1 MRPGLLLDLLETGLV
16 AVPALAL
23 AYRLSAAGLLSEA
36 VLLPTLCAAA
46 VLQMGR
52 QGPASEAGQAC
63 SCRPNAA
70 AGVALGCVSPALL
83 LGGLLLVRT
92 RAEAP
97 LGTLRTLLVA
107 ALACAVQTIVWL
119 LATGSPLPH
128 THAHGVIVAL
138 ATATLACPSVGS
150 EGAAVVL
157 LSLLLFGPLQR
168 AALTRAKGSFTVGE
182 ACALA
187 QGAALL
193 LTDAAVLTAC
203 RGGGGGGGGG
213 GGVGSSGAGLCVP
226 RGQATVASEALL
238 AGGFALAL
246 LLAWLFG
253 GPHTTSTAGAGA
265 PSAPMTTWVSASGWR
280 RARQLARTLSTNP

>member
-128 THAHGVIVAL
+128 THAHGVFVAL

-203 RGGGGGGGGG
+203 RGGGGGGGG
-213 GGVGSSGAGLCVP
+213 VGSSGAGLCVP

-265 PSAPMTTWVSASGWR
+265 PSAPMTMWVSASGWR
-280 RARQLARTLSTNP
+280 RARQLTRTLSTNS

>member
-36 VLLPTLCAAA
+36 VLLLTLCAAA

-119 LATGSPLPH
+119 LATGSPLPR
-128 THAHGVIVAL
+128 THAHGVFVAL

-203 RGGGGGGGGG
+203 RGGGGGGGG
-213 GGVGSSGAGLCVP
+213 VGSSGAGLCVP

-265 PSAPMTTWVSASGWR
+265 PSAPMTMWVSASGWR
-280 RARQLARTLSTNP
+280 RARQLTRTLSTNS